1 MGLCFG
7 PVKLAR
13 PPPIAPGDLVSV
25 VAPSSPVP
33 RDEFLRG
40 LAWLRARYR
49 VQMSAGVFA
58 RDGYLAGSDE
68 RRKDELTRAL
78 VDDDVKA
85 IVAAR
90 GGYGAIRFAHQL
102 PWSALARRPKWIVGF
117 SDVTALHAMCWRAGV
132 ASLHGPNVTGL
143 GPGASPST
151 RAAWLAPLERPA
163 SGGQWAGLTAI
174 RSGAASGPLVGGNL
188 SVLHAL
194 SSAGSL
200 GLPAGAVLALED
212 VGEAPYR
219 IDRMLTSLV
228 LGGHL
233 AGVSAIVFGD
243 FERCAPGPYGRSA
256 HDVFDACTR
265 PLGIPVFAG
274 APFGHASRNEAF
286 VLGAIAEIDG
296 DRVSWS

>member
-1 MGLCFG
+1 MN
-7 PVKLAR
+7 LAR

-33 RDEFLRG
+33 RDEFWRG

-49 VQMSAGVFA
+49 IQMSAGVFA

-68 RRKDELTRAL
+68 RRKDEISRAL
-78 VDDDVKA
+78 MDDEVKA

-90 GGYGAIRFAHQL
+90 GGYGALRFAHLL

-117 SDVTALHAMCWRAGV
+117 SDVTALHSMCWRAGV
-132 ASLHGPNVTGL
+132 ASLHAPNVTGL
-143 GPGASPST
+143 GPEVTPST
-151 RAAWLAPLERPA
+151 RASWLAPLERTVS
-163 SGGQWAGLTAI
+163 SGEWTGLSVV
-174 RSGAASGPLVGGNL
+174 RSGTASGPLVGGNL
-188 SVLHAL
+188 AVLHAL
-194 SSAGSL
+194 AAAGSL
-200 GLPAGAVLALED
+200 EIPAGAVLALED

-233 AGVSAIVFGD
+233 AGVAAIVFGD
-243 FERCAPGPYGRSA
+243 FERCGPGHYGRTA
-256 HDVFDACTR
+256 QEVFDLCTR
-265 PLGIPVFAG
+265 PLGVPVVAG
-274 APFGHASRNEAF
+274 APFGHAPRNEAF
-286 VLGAIAEIDG
+286 VIGAIAEVRG